1 MSTFTI
7 ETGEDNPVLRAKA
20 KPVARVD
27 KSIKK
32 LASNMIDAMKESDGM
47 GLAAPQVGI
56 SKRIVIV
63 LLNYNTDHEMIVPLI
78 NPEITYFSDD
88 TGKAEEGCL
97 SLPGIYKQVERS
109 KQIRLTYTDTKGK
122 EKMLV
127 LEDMNARVVQHEIDH
142 LDGILFIDRVEKQKA
157 VEKET
162 T

>member
-1 MSTFTI
+1 MSSFTI
-7 ETGEDNPVLRAKA
+7 ETGKDNPVLRAKA
-20 KPVARVD
+20 KHIDRVD

-32 LASNMIDAMKESDGM
+32 LASNMIDSMKASDGM

-88 TGKAEEGCL
+88 AEKAEEGCL
-97 SLPGIYKQVERS
+97 SLPGVYKQVERS
-109 KQIRLTYTDTKGK
+109 TQIRLTYTDIKGK

-127 LEDMNARVVQHEIDH
+127 LEDMNARVVQHEVDH
-142 LDGILFIDRVEKQKA
+142 LDGILFIDRV
-157 VEKET
+157 KEQVNDA
-162 T
+162 

>member
-1 MSTFTI
+1 MSIFTI

-20 KPVARVD
+20 KPVASVD

-88 TGKAEEGCL
+88 TDKAEEGCL

>member
-7 ETGEDNPVLRAKA
+7 ETGEDNPILRAKA
-20 KPVARVD
+20 KPIMSVD

-32 LASNMIDAMKESDGM
+32 LASNMIDAMKASDGM

-78 NPEITYFSDD
+78 NPKITYFSDD
-88 TGKAEEGCL
+88 TDKAEEGCL
-97 SLPGIYKQVERS
+97 SLPGIYKQVKRS

-127 LEDMNARVVQHEIDH
+127 LEDMNARVVQHEVDH
-142 LDGILFIDRVEKQKA
+142 LDGILFIDRVEEQKA
-157 VEKET
+157 EAKEV
-162 T
+162 